1 MSGTDNV
8 GLIYDMIINHFGTVA
23 GKTSCEYDNANS
35 ANSLIL
41 FRVLLNL
48 PRDGDRVEVITSSS
62 HDFSTTRRLYC
73 DNKPNKTTYDVV
85 ADKVLRTPSQKS
97 DEVDTQKSEV
107 SSSIKKGTTQSCS
120 KTSPLACTTPAP
132 PGIRTYVK
140 GTAASPSRF
149 EDVIK
154 STPPNKA
161 QIVPGSVQI
170 SPLRQMEGVA
180 IDLVVAIKMKSGG
193 SRTVNM
199 QIECPHFIPKRI
211 MIDGKWHNII

>member
-1 MSGTDNV
+1 MSFDFPRFFY
-8 GLIYDMIINHFGTVA
+8 LPMP
-23 GKTSCEYDNANS
+23 NS
-35 ANSLIL
+35 
-41 FRVLLNL
+41 
-48 PRDGDRVEVITSSS
+48 
-62 HDFSTTRRLYC
+62 
-73 DNKPNKTTYDVV
+73 
-85 ADKVLRTPSQKS
+85 
-97 DEVDTQKSEV
+97 
-107 SSSIKKGTTQSCS
+107 
-120 KTSPLACTTPAP
+120 
-132 PGIRTYVK
+132 
-140 GTAASPSRF
+140 AASPSRF

-154 STPPNKA
+154 SPPPNKA